1 MLNVNL
7 LKRYIFKEYSKILLN
22 TILVFFSLGI
32 LLHSVDEVNF
42 FKDTNANLYTPLYLS
57 VLKTP
62 SLVYEIFPFIFLIAS
77 IILFVKLIHSQEIY
91 ILRMSG
97 ISNFRL
103 IIYPCIVSFFYGLVV
118 VMIVNT
124 LTSEL
129 THKYLEIKNSY
140 TKENEFLA
148 SINSNGI
155 WIKDKN
161 DKQIYIIKASKL
173 ENNFLKKLS
182 VNVFDENFSSLFRIE
197 AEKADIKSNIWKLEN
212 VTLYNKP
219 DNVNKINIKTYPLN
233 TNFDE
238 EKITSLFS
246 NLGSISLWNL
256 KNLKKNYET
265 IGYSTK
271 DIDIQFQKEISYP
284 FFLMSMTLLAGVVI
298 MFIPFKGGYL
308 IHSTISIILSVII
321 FYLNDFSKALGKT
334 ESISMIMSVW
344 TPLIIVLTIS
354 LIGLVYVNEK

>member
-1 MLNVNL
+1 MFSINL
-7 LKRYIFKEYSKILLN
+7 LKRYIFIEYSKILFN

-32 LLHSVDEVNF
+32 ILHSVDEINF
-42 FKDTNANLYTPLYLS
+42 FKDTSADIYTPIMMS

-77 IILFVKLIHSQEIY
+77 IILFIKLIDSQEIY

-97 ISNFRL
+97 ISNLRL
-103 IIYPCIVSFFYGLVV
+103 IIYPCIVSLFYGL
-118 VMIVNT
+118 IVILAINS
-124 LTSEL
+124 LTSTF
-129 THKYLEIKNSY
+129 THKYLEIKNTY

-155 WIKDKN
+155 WIKDKM
-161 DKQIYIIKASKL
+161 DKQIYIIKAVKL
-173 ENNFLKKLS
+173 ENNYLRDLS
-182 VNVFDENFSSLFRIE
+182 VHVFDENYNNLFRIE
-197 AEKADIKSNIWKLEN
+197 AQNADINKNIWKLNN
-212 VTLYNKP
+212 VSIYNKLNNHSQLYF
-219 DNVNKINIKTYPLN
+219 DTYPLN
-233 TNFDE
+233 TNFNKH
-238 EKITSLFS
+238 KIRNLFS
-246 NLGSISLWNL
+246 NLDAISLWNL
-256 KNLKKNYET
+256 KSLKKNYEI

-271 DIDIQFQKEISYP
+271 EIDIQFQKEISYP

-308 IHSTISIILSVII
+308 NHATISLILSVII

-344 TPLIIVLTIS
+344 TPLILILSIS
-354 LIGLVYVNEK
+354 LIGLIYVNEK